1 VYAITS
7 KKKIYNAGL
16 AGVAVVLQVH
26 KIKPNLKRIIVY
38 LNPLIFCLW
47 K

>member
-1 VYAITS
+1 
-7 KKKIYNAGL
+7 
-16 AGVAVVLQVH
+16 VH